1 MNKARTLSEN
11 GFPAI
16 LAQILEVAKSRGIE
30 QRVLAERAGITAE
43 TLSRMKK
50 RKSGDFAIL
59 DRLAQVLGFRLALVP
74 DDATLQAIRE
84 GSFF

>member
-1 MNKARTLSEN
+1 MNKVKSLPDN

-16 LAQILEVAKSRGIE
+16 LAQILELAKSRGIE
-30 QRVLAERAGITAE
+30 QRILAERAGITAE

-50 RKSGDFAIL
+50 RQSGDFAIL
-59 DRLAQVLGFRLALVP
+59 DRLARVLGLRLALVP